1 VHVRTALKTLPKV
14 ELSAEIDNSSLL
26 HVTLGSLG
34 GISASAFGR
43 DADNTEPIVGCVLSV
58 DAGAICPLEQA
69 AESAIIRP
77 VESNRIVF
85 FTAMLTLRLKHR
97 AMPDSIF

>member
-14 ELSAEIDNSSLL
+14 ELSAEMVKRSLL
-26 HVTLGSLG
+26 HVTFGGLG

-43 DADNTEPIVGCVLSV
+43 DADNAASIAGCASLV

-85 FTAMLTLRLKHR
+85 FTAMSNLRLKHR